1 MSTSRRIARN
11 SLLQLGGRALT
22 MSIALGTLTI
32 LSRYLGPTRFG
43 QYQLVIAFLTLVNV
57 SDFGVATIAARHLS
71 TTKRDPDE
79 LMGNVLTIRAVLAI
93 VSSIL
98 AVSAS
103 YILNYPQ
110 EIKTAIAIAS
120 LSFPFTI
127 ATGAY
132 NATFMANLRMEF
144 AAIGN
149 IAQSVVGLAAIA
161 AVALTGGGIIRV
173 IVAYDAGVL
182 ANSLVCLFFARKFVR
197 PHFRWDFHYSRQVLT
212 EALPLGLA
220 VLVITAYG
228 RIDMVLLKAFTDSDS
243 VGYYGFSYRVVDLA
257 FPLSFFFV
265 GSVFPLLSNYHHDGD
280 HAQFKQLY
288 QRSHD
293 VLSLI
298 GMSLVTGI
306 ILFAEPLVRILGG
319 HEYDQSVR
327 SMQVLSMAVALI
339 WISNLVDHGLIAIG
353 KQGSLLWIA
362 CIGLTVNIGANLI
375 LIPMYGK
382 EGAAAATVMTE
393 AAVLVPA
400 LFLMSRY
407 IGAAPS
413 FWVAG
418 RLLPI
423 IGVASVMV
431 YAVHLSWETEAVLTC
446 VLFGVGIAAFRIISL
461 QDVRS
466 LLQRHERVEP
476 AAATT
481 ATPAREPSATR

>member
-1 MSTSRRIARN
+1 MSTGRRIARN

-22 MSIALGTLTI
+22 MGIALGTLTI
-32 LSRYLGPTRFG
+32 LSRYLGPTRYG
-43 QYQLVIAFLTLVNV
+43 QYTLVIAFLTLVNL
-57 SDFGVATIAARHLS
+57 SDFGVTQIAARHLS
-71 TTKRDPDE
+71 TTRRDPDE
-79 LMGNVLTIRAVLAI
+79 LMGNVLTIRTVLAI

-98 AVSAS
+98 AIGAS
-103 YILNYPQ
+103 YLLNYPH
-110 EIKTAIAIAS
+110 EIKLAIAIAS
-120 LSFPFTI
+120 LSFPLTI

-132 NATFMANLRMEF
+132 QATFLANLRMEY

-149 IAQSVVGLAAIA
+149 IAQSVVGLLAIS
-161 AVALTGGGIIRV
+161 AVALTHGGIIRV
-173 IVAYDAGVL
+173 VVAYDVGVL
-182 ANSLVCLFFARKFVR
+182 ANSVVCLYFARKFER
-197 PHFRWDFHYSRQVLT
+197 PNYRWDFHYSRQVVR

-228 RIDMVLLKAFTDSDS
+228 RLDMLLLKWFTDSDA

-280 HAQFKQLY
+280 HEKFKVLY

-293 VLSLI
+293 VLSLV
-298 GMSLVTGI
+298 GMSLVTGL
-306 ILFAEPLVRILGG
+306 ILFAEPLVHILGG
-319 HEYDQSVR
+319 HEYDQSIR

-362 CIGLTVNIGANLI
+362 CIGLAVNVGANLV

-382 EGAAAATVMTE
+382 EGAAAATVLTE
-393 AAVLVPA
+393 AAVLLPA
-400 LFLMSRY
+400 LFILSRY

-423 IGVASVMV
+423 IGVAGVMV
-431 YAVHLSWETEAVLTC
+431 YAVHLRWETEAVLTG
-446 VLFGVGIAAFRIISL
+446 VLFGVGIAAMRIISISEI
-461 QDVRS
+461 RS
-466 LLQRHERVEP
+466 LLQRHDRVEP
-476 AAATT
+476 APAPAAQ
-481 ATPAREPSATR
+481 PEPSPTR